1 MFYVVTVFR
10 NGSTAKK
17 EFSSREEGRDYL
29 DITFRVHGVKFAEL
43 FDSFD
48 DFCEGVFLISPQ
60 PRIVQGAGQ

>member
-48 DFCEGVFLISPQ
+48 DFCEGVYS
-60 PRIVQGAGQ
+60 